1 MWKFFSAILLSMK
14 IDCKH
19 NIIALVFLGHFNC
32 LSIYNHS
39 SRYTRIGFSAAI
51 LAAILENM
59 DCAAR
64 LCRARAQG
72 DRAYL

>member
-1 MWKFFSAILLSMK
+1 MK

-51 LAAILENM
+51 LAAILEI
-59 DCAAR
+59 R
-64 LCRARAQG
+64 
-72 DRAYL
+72 